1 MLYISIYGFRIWVL
15 CTTGRDFVIPWLYEA
30 LLRGTTYTGIN
41 GSPKE
46 SLNKYI
52 FICYLLVKIDADYG
66 ILGFICY
73 NEVFLEECTE
83 ECK

>member
-1 MLYISIYGFRIWVL
+1 M
-15 CTTGRDFVIPWLYEA
+15 CTTGRDLVIPWPYEA
-30 LLRGTTYTGIN
+30 VLRGTTYTGIN

-52 FICYLLVKIDADYG
+52 FNCYFLVKIHADYG
-66 ILGFICY
+66 ISGFICY